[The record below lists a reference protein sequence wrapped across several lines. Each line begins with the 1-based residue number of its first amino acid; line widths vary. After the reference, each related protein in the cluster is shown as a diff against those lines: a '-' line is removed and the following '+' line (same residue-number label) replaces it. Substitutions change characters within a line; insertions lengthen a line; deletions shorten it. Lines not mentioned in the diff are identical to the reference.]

1 MSSGQAR
8 LLLALTALLFSTGGA
23 VMKAIALPGPAIA
36 SLRAAIA
43 GVALLVMLPAA
54 RARRPSLATAL
65 IGAGYAATMV
75 TFVLANKLATGA
87 TAIFVQSLAP
97 IYILP
102 LSRWLLGERVHR
114 RDLWFLAA
122 LGVGFALLF
131 SDAQPTSTTAPDPA
145 LGRLLAFASGIGWAA
160 TVLGLRW
167 LGRHD
172 PQRGS
177 AAPDP
182 TPQAQALVL
191 GNLLACLATAPAAL
205 PMPTPSLRDGALLL
219 YLGIFQIGLAYAL
232 LGKGL
237 TRVPALQ
244 ASLILLLEPA
254 LNPLWTWLWHDERP
268 GPLTLAAG
276 GVILAATVVHAL
288 AAARSERRRV
298 TC

>member
-1 MSSGQAR
+1 
-8 LLLALTALLFSTGGA
+8 
-23 VMKAIALPGPAIA
+23 MKAIALPGPAIA

-43 GVALLVMLPAA
+43 ATALLVMLPAA

-102 LSRWLLGERVHR
+102 LSPWLLGERVHR

-172 PQRGS
+172 PHR
-177 AAPDP
+177 AAATAPDP

-191 GNLLACLATAPAAL
+191 GNVLACLATSPAAL
-205 PMPTPSLRDGALLL
+205 PMPMPSLRDGALLL

-276 GVILAATVVHAL
+276 GVILAATLVHAL
-288 AAARSERRRV
+288 ASARNDRGRPSP
-298 TC
+298 